1 MAVRIDE
8 PPDATPLDP
17 DEAQG
22 LIPSHIATR
31 DQLNEWEQQ
40 NIVEGERWAFGRK
53 HRNLL
58 SLEFVKQL
66 HRHMFGKTWKWAGK
80 FRTTEKNIGVDPTQ
94 ISVQVQELLRD
105 VQTQFEKRAYP
116 LDEIPARFHHRLV
129 WIHPFPNG
137 NGRISRTMSDMLLV
151 SHGAE
156 LFPWGGQS
164 IDLVDARKVRDR
176 YLKALRS
183 ADRGDYRALLEFVR
197 SGASKV

>member
-8 PPDATPLDP
+8 LPDATPLDP

-22 LIPSHIATR
+22 LIPSYIATR

-53 HRNLL
+53 RRNLL

-80 FRTTEKNIGVDPTQ
+80 FRTTDKNIGVDPTQ
-94 ISVQVQELLRD
+94 IAVQVQELLRD
-105 VQTQFEKRAYP
+105 VQTQLEKRAYP
-116 LDEIPARFHHRLV
+116 LDEIAARFHHRLV
-129 WIHPFPNG
+129 WLHPFPNG
-137 NGRISRTMSDMLLV
+137 NGRISRTMSDKLLV

-156 LFPWGGQS
+156 PFPRGGQS
-164 IDLVDARKVRDR
+164 IDLVDAGKVRDR